1 MPAAP
6 RLPLRRLPPPA
17 PRIEWHKGA
26 AGGPACMGGG
36 GRDAAAPAA
45 AVWRSAADARMWAAA
60 IYARAMSKANRQGW
74 AAKAESED
82 AVRRAAEAAGQA
94 VDPRKGVDA
103 VAMGRAL
110 DAIRQGASAMRRAS
124 VAFRRSSRLSRAA
137 AAEHSEAAAAYGHAA
152 DGMHGQLASG
162 LAEKTSTNSRGSAM
176 LSRRMRL
183 GARLL
188 GEQADRWAAGA
199 SRWREDGYGIGADMG
214 AMEPMLAGMM
224 DEAGREC
231 AESMEQARRAVDDER
246 MTADLRRNMAA
257 EAERSAAAAA
267 RERGLPE
274 AQEAAEAWRRAM
286 AAAGRAEKAAAKV
299 L

>member
-1 MPAAP
+1 
-6 RLPLRRLPPPA
+6 
-17 PRIEWHKGA
+17 
-26 AGGPACMGGG
+26 MGGS
-36 GRDAAAPAA
+36 GRDAAGAAA

-94 VDPRKGVDA
+94 VDPRAGVDA
-103 VAMGRAL
+103 EAMGRAL
-110 DAIRQGASAMRRAS
+110 DAIRQGASAMRRAA
-124 VAFRRSSRLSRAA
+124 VAFRRSSKLSRAA
-137 AAEHSEAAAAYGHAA
+137 SAEHSKAAAAYGHAA
-152 DGMHGQLASG
+152 DDMYGQLASG
-162 LAEKTSTNSRGSAM
+162 LAEKTRTNSRGSAK
-176 LSRRMRL
+176 LSRSMRL

-199 SRWREDGYGIGADMG
+199 SKWREDGYGIGADMG

-231 AESMEQARRAVDDER
+231 AKSMEMARQAVDDER
-246 MTADLRRNMAA
+246 MTADLRRDVAA

-267 RERGLPE
+267 RERDLPE